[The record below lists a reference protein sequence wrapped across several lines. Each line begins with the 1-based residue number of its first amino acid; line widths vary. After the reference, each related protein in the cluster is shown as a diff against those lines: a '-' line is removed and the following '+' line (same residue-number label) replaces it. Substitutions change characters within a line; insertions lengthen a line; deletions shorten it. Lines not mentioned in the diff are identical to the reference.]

1 MGKSLVIILVITLL
15 IIGGGVYFFISSGK
29 IPKSQS
35 LGEQIYTQTQNPIKV
50 KVPETNPFKIETNP
64 IKAIYPNPFR

>member
-1 MGKSLVIILVITLL
+1 MGKTLVIILVIILL
-15 IIGGGVYFFISSGK
+15 ICGGVYFFISIGK

-50 KVPETNPFKIETNP
+50 KVPQTNPFKVETNP